1 MYLLNAKQIYE
12 RSSEE
17 YKKIN
22 ELQRLDENQTWFR
35 YDYMRLHEDFD
46 YFKSN
51 SSVECMK
58 KCSNDSRCFASS
70 FYLSNESYCFL
81 YGDNF
86 SYSFGKYK

>member
-1 MYLLNAKQIYE
+1 MNAKQIYE

-58 KCSNDSRCFASS
+58 KCSSDSRCFASS

-81 YGDNF
+81 YEDNF